1 MLPFH
6 TLRPARHRDRAG
18 RGNGGGVAERQGDG
32 HPAHASVSTAG
43 AALGSGALR
52 RHRAVPKIPSMRATC
67 PSCEAVYEIPD
78 RLIGSGRRL
87 RCANCGHEWAL
98 QAPAA
103 EPQATSPEAPPAEPA
118 RPQPPSPRMVITPPP
133 PPAFGP
139 PEPPQAAPAASEQ
152 PLGHPMLRRAPQV
165 IDPPLPAMD
174 DNTGRP
180 VRADLALRAAWAGS
194 VLLVLLA
201 LVGLWAFRYEIAM
214 AWPPAAR
221 LVGTPTS
228 GG

>member
-1 MLPFH
+1 
-6 TLRPARHRDRAG
+6 
-18 RGNGGGVAERQGDG
+18 
-32 HPAHASVSTAG
+32 
-43 AALGSGALR
+43 
-52 RHRAVPKIPSMRATC
+52 MRATC
-67 PSCEAVYEIPD
+67 PSCEAVYEVPD

-98 QAPAA
+98 QAPDA
-103 EPQATSPEAPPAEPA
+103 APPAASVGEPPVGPPP
-118 RPQPPSPRMVITPPP
+118 PQPPSPRMVVTPP
-133 PPAFGP
+133 PPAF
-139 PEPPQAAPAASEQ
+139 EPPGPSPAAS
-152 PLGHPMLRRAPQV
+152 PPVHPMLRRPPQV

-174 DNTGRP
+174 DNTGRR
-180 VRADLALRAAWAGS
+180 VRGDLVLRAAWAGS

-201 LVGLWAFRYEIAM
+201 LVGLWAFRYEIAT

>member
-1 MLPFH
+1 
-6 TLRPARHRDRAG
+6 
-18 RGNGGGVAERQGDG
+18 
-32 HPAHASVSTAG
+32 
-43 AALGSGALR
+43 
-52 RHRAVPKIPSMRATC
+52 MRATC

-98 QAPAA
+98 QAPAVAAAPAVPA
-103 EPQATSPEAPPAEPA
+103 EEAPAPAPEA
-118 RPQPPSPRMVITPPP
+118 QPPPPRMVITPPP
-133 PPAFGP
+133 PAFEA
-139 PEPPQAAPAASEQ
+139 PEPPPAAPKPA
-152 PLGHPMLRRAPQV
+152 HPMLRRAPQV

-174 DNTGRP
+174 DNTGRR
-180 VRADLALRAAWAGS
+180 VRGDVALRAAWAAS
-194 VLLVLLA
+194 VSLVLLA
-201 LVGLWAFRYEIAM
+201 LVGLWAFRHEIAA